1 MELREPYVF
10 LHIPGVPV
18 HVAYTWIIM
27 AILVVLSII
36 FTRGLKLIPAK
47 GQNLFEAV
55 IQGMLNFMEGVM
67 GPEGPKYFPLI
78 GALGFFIFI
87 SNVAGLVPG
96 FMSPTSNLNTTAA
109 CAIVVFITYHS
120 IGFRKHGF
128 RYIKHFTGPIPALAP
143 LMLPLELIGHFA
155 RPLSLS
161 VRLFGNIKGEDL
173 VLLIL
178 AFLVPYF
185 VPIPLILLAIF
196 TSFIQAF
203 VFVLLSMIYIAGA
216 LHEAH

>member
-1 MELREPYVF
+1 MGLREPYLF
-10 LHIPGVPV
+10 LHFSGIPTY
-18 HVAYTWIIM
+18 VAYTWIIM
-27 AILVVLSII
+27 AVLVVASVV
-36 FTRGLKLIPAK
+36 FTRGLKLVPVR
-47 GQNLFEAV
+47 GQNFFEAI
-55 IQGMLNFMEGVM
+55 IQGLLNFMEGVM
-67 GPEGPKYFPLI
+67 GPEGPKYLPLI
-78 GALGFFIFI
+78 GTLGFFIFI
-87 SNVAGLVPG
+87 SNLAGIIPG

-109 CAIVVFITYHS
+109 CAVVVFVTYHS

-128 RYIKHFTGPIPALAP
+128 GYIKHFTGPMPALAP

-178 AFLVPYF
+178 AFLVPYL
-185 VPIPLILLAIF
+185 VPVPMMLLAIF
-196 TSFIQAF
+196 TSLIQAF